1 MIVIFVKYLSRDITE
16 GQVIVRSMFSNINV
30 LIFFNLKDKPYS
42 ICNSREVTEVHAVAL
57 KETVEKVD
65 WSQNTF
71 GDLSEAREVLD
82 DNDEDVGEVVRQAQ
96 VHCSASG
103 SPSTFIKDLGR
114 ESKSRIGAS

>member
-1 MIVIFVKYLSRDITE
+1 M
-16 GQVIVRSMFSNINV
+16 
-30 LIFFNLKDKPYS
+30 
-42 ICNSREVTEVHAVAL
+42 HAVAL

-71 GDLSEAREVLD
+71 GDLSEAKEVLD

-103 SPSTFIKDLGR
+103 SPSTI
-114 ESKSRIGAS
+114 